1 MIFSATLKNHIR
13 YLWAVFKLF
22 IKYNIV
28 INSKKTFIDY
38 LFVKLLNQKINSL
51 DLFTNKEKL
60 KIIISLQFLYTLISL
75 EHYLRLIE

>member
-1 MIFSATLKNHIR
+1 MIFSAILKNHIR
-13 YLWAVFKLF
+13 YLRAIFELF
-22 IKYNIV
+22 VKYNII

-38 LFVKLLNQKINSL
+38 FSVKLLSQKINSL

-60 KIIISLQFLYTLISL
+60 KIIVSLQFLYTLISL